1 MSSNDVV
8 TPVPILRTSKQRLNF
23 SSDTLEPPSPRKEK
37 PNDEGRETMPD
48 LECVPE
54 SSGGLDQDQVKTP
67 VFSKK
72 VQFNESVEVILVMSF
87 KRQNRVLFMGDGA
100 WRCTESKCTVF

>member
-8 TPVPILRTSKQRLNF
+8 APVPILRTSKQRLNF
-23 SSDTLEPPSPRKEK
+23 SSDVLEPLSPRKE
-37 PNDEGRETMPD
+37 NSGEEGRETMPD
-48 LECVPE
+48 LEYVGE
-54 SSGGLDQDQVKTP
+54 NSGGVDQQLGKTP
-67 VFSKK
+67 LVSKK
-72 VQFNESVEVILVMSF
+72 VQFNDSVEVILVKSF